1 MHRRLPAL
9 LAAIVLLVSLAVGPP
24 SSARRND
31 DPKAERERVRAQ
43 QAEVASNINILKA
56 DQSKLEEALRL
67 LDENVV
73 AQEGLQLEA
82 TRAAEAA
89 ERQRVAAD
97 DAVAKAEEELGK
109 LKDEIVEYAIDAYM
123 MPDGTEIDA
132 MFGAD
137 NLNEAAQRDAIIEQQ
152 AGDDADLA
160 DQLNAKQDDL
170 SAKRDDARDAEA
182 DAKVKKDEAA
192 ERVQKVKA
200 ARDQQAQFEAKVSE
214 RIDQQI
220 AESIR
225 LGEKDRELSYKIALE
240 QAALEARLAEQRER
254 QRKADAQAAQSSR
267 GRQSGGGGSAPV
279 SPAGSGS
286 GIALSTVGGIT
297 VSSQIAGALKA
308 MLDAASAAGVP
319 LSGGGYRSPAAQIA
333 VRKNNCGTSYYAIY
347 QMPASQCSPPTA
359 PPGSSMH
366 EVGLAI
372 DFNNCNSRS
381 TACYQWLS
389 ANARRFGFYNLPSEP
404 WHWSVN
410 GN

>member
-1 MHRRLPAL
+1 MHKRLPAL

-24 SSARRND
+24 SSARRSE

-43 QAEVASNINILKA
+43 QAEVASNLDVLKA

-67 LDENVV
+67 LDENVA

-82 TRAAEAA
+82 NKAAEAA

-97 DAVAKAEEELGK
+97 DAVVKAEEELAK
-109 LKDEIVEYAIDAYM
+109 LRDEIIEYAIDAYV
-123 MPDGTEIDA
+123 MPNGTEIDTL
-132 MFGAD
+132 FGAD

-182 DAKVKKDEAA
+182 DAKAKKDEAA
-192 ERVQKVKA
+192 DRVEKVKA

-225 LGEKDRELSYKIALE
+225 LGDRDRELSYKIALE

-254 QRKADAQAAQSSR
+254 DRKAAEAQNSR
-267 GRQSGGGGSAPV
+267 GRQSGGSAPV

-308 MLDAASAAGVP
+308 MLDAAAADGVS
-319 LSGGGYRSPAAQIA
+319 LSGGGYRSPAQQIA

-381 TACYQWLS
+381 TACYRWLN
-389 ANARRFGFYNLPSEP
+389 ANASRFGFHNLPSEP